1 MGGLVPQR
9 PPEKSKGEK
18 TIMWKFVAALASIVF
33 MATTHA
39 RAQTMPEYAT
49 HVLVGSWQ
57 LVKFVDSNG
66 QSVAPD
72 NKANYTL
79 AFDAQGQVSVRFDC
93 NSGTAKWG
101 TASKGEIHFEP
112 LALTQAACPKGSLH
126 DRLVKDWPLIRS
138 YTQQN
143 GQLYLALAAE
153 GGSYHFQPTGPGKGK

>member
-1 MGGLVPQR
+1 MGGLDAGMSR
-9 PPEKSKGEK
+9 GEK
-18 TIMWKFVAALASIVF
+18 PIMWKFVAALASILF

-39 RAQTMPEYAT
+39 HAQTMPEYAT

-66 QSVAPD
+66 QSIVPD

-79 AFDAQGQVSVRFDC
+79 AFDAQGKVSVRFDC
-93 NSGTAKWG
+93 NSGTTKWA
-101 TASKGEIHFEP
+101 TASKGELHFEP
-112 LALTQAACPKGSLH
+112 LALTQAACPKGPLH

-153 GGSYHFQPTGPGKGK
+153 GGSYHFEPTGPGKGK